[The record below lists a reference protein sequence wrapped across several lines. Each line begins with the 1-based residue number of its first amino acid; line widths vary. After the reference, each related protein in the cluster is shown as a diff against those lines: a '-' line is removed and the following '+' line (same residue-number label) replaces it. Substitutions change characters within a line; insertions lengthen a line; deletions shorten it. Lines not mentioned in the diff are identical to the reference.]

1 MEVQMI
7 ARASG
12 PFGEL
17 NRKQR
22 LASPRYPNDY
32 LKHLV
37 KIGVATVLVEDKPE
51 PAIEI
56 KAEKKSTVE
65 RKSGS
70 ASQAGQASQ
79 KEMLLKP
86 KVSTASQSTQTTK

>member
-1 MEVQMI
+1 MEVQMV

-22 LASPRYPNDY
+22 LASPKYPNDY

-37 KIGVATVLVEDKPE
+37 DIGVATVLVEDKPE
-51 PAIEI
+51 PAIEV
-56 KAEKKSTVE
+56 KAEKKSTVKK
-65 RKSGS
+65 RSGS
-70 ASQAGQASQ
+70 ASPAAQASQ
-79 KEMLLKP
+79 KEMSLKP
-86 KVSTASQSTQTTK
+86 KGLTASPLTQTTK